1 MKAKESKE
9 SNAKARRLAPLDIP
23 HLDQLQSRESFV
35 GTCIVDEHDLEV
47 LQKAGLM
54 TSKIT
59 PLSVDP
65 LARRIS
71 Q

>member
-1 MKAKESKE
+1 MKANE
-9 SNAKARRLAPLDIP
+9 SNTKARRLATLDIP
-23 HLDQLQSRESFV
+23 RLDQLQSRVSFV

-59 PLSVDP
+59 PLSVNL
-65 LARRIS
+65 LARRRS

>member
-1 MKAKESKE
+1 MKAE
-9 SNAKARRLAPLDIP
+9 RLARFDIP
-23 HLDQLQSRESFV
+23 HLDQLQSRGSFV
-35 GTCIVDEHDLEV
+35 GTCIIDEHDLEV
-47 LQKAGLM
+47 LQKAGLI

-59 PLSVDP
+59 PLNVDP